1 MRFLKILGHNVN
13 TLCGSAYNLYCFSRL
28 VDKTKIQKLVQV
40 AGGDANA
47 NIHLLQLL
55 AMPTDGCN
63 ALPAS
68 SVSMS
73 LHCNP
78 FAKYLN
84 MQHT

>member
-13 TLCGSAYNLYCFSRL
+13 TLCGSAYNLYCFSS
-28 VDKTKIQKLVQV
+28 VDKTGSQKLLQV
-40 AGGDANA
+40 AGGNADA
-47 NIHLLQLL
+47 NIHLLQQMDVMHYLQVL
-55 AMPTDGCN
+55 F
-63 ALPAS
+63 L
-68 SVSMS
+68 S